1 MDDSAIMC
9 DGIIQ
14 SYDDEAKAIP
24 TIFNEE
30 KTIFKTQNVCI
41 LLALLITVALL
52 IAVSVYC

>member
-1 MDDSAIMC
+1 MDDSAIMG

-14 SYDDEAKAIP
+14 SYDDEAKTIP

-52 IAVSVYC
+52 IAVSVYR